1 MANINIFREGEHKM
15 GVTANRQ
22 KEMKALGFLLQNDKE
37 HYAVRILSRAGNYTA
52 TELKNI
58 NYLAEKYGRG
68 YVGVTTRLQ
77 LEIPWVKDEDAEKFM
92 EEAKKLGL
100 RHGGT
105 GMKVR
110 PLVSCK
116 GTVCLHGNIDTQ
128 GICRQLEEKYFGTD
142 TPAKC
147 KIGIVGCANNCA
159 KASLNDIGIMGRTVP
174 VYLEDKCVGCGMCA
188 KACRQKA
195 IEIVDKKV
203 VFHGEECV
211 NCGGCV
217 RACKLGAFLAK
228 EKGAEIFVGG
238 RYGRG
243 MRIGNSLGVIFKE
256 DEIVPVVDKIMKYYR
271 ENGNAGE
278 RLSKVIERI
287 GFEKFKKE
295 IL

>member
-1 MANINIFREGEHKM
+1 M
-15 GVTANRQ
+15 
-22 KEMKALGFLLQNDKE
+22 
-37 HYAVRILSRAGNYTA
+37 
-52 TELKNI
+52 
-58 NYLAEKYGRG
+58 
-68 YVGVTTRLQ
+68 TTRLQ

-128 GICRQLEEKYFGTD
+128 RICRQLEEKYFGTD